1 MERLPE
7 DIVIARNNINTAE
20 INLDDASKDYEDWL
34 QNDGILLSECQIEK
48 SSIIQQHKA
57 RNKDGSFVI
66 QAGEK
71 RQANGRKAELNV
83 TVKRLQAV
91 KKVKVDRLDGLKKI
105 L

>member
-1 MERLPE
+1 
-7 DIVIARNNINTAE
+7 
-20 INLDDASKDYEDWL
+20 
-34 QNDGILLSECQIEK
+34 
-48 SSIIQQHKA
+48 
-57 RNKDGSFVI
+57 VI

-83 TVKRLQAV
+83 TVKRLQGV